1 MAGASTAFD
10 SLASERRL
18 WVVLVILLALGIR
31 AWVAIDQEILFND
44 GPEFLA
50 MAQYLADGNFRAALV
65 DPYHPLTAILIA
77 LTSKLGGVG
86 LESAGVIVSVLS
98 GGVATAA
105 LYLLVRA
112 LFGTSLALLAALF
125 FAVHPQLVEVAS
137 NVQSDGIHLALFLL
151 GAWLAWR
158 ALESKRFAHAL
169 GAGSLCGLAY
179 LTRPE
184 GLAIG
189 VVVGGWIFVDCVRRR
204 INGRQLASLL
214 GGFATTLLVLGGP
227 YLVAMYAVKGA
238 WVLTQKKRVIPVE
251 WSLADPPRV
260 VEALAEVADAGMG
273 AFRVACVVLALLAFR
288 RGRPS
293 RPTLYLLS
301 YVGLLALVL
310 IGVQLQNGYV
320 SDRHWLTAVALS
332 MPFVATGA
340 LRLASWLKHALP
352 SLRTRPWA
360 MQASIAVLLAAF
372 IAYDLRPQTE
382 PVKRARKQAAEWLR
396 ALEPSAVAAPRL
408 RVAYYAGAPRYI
420 SLSEAPERE
429 AFTAWLRSQG
439 AEFVIAE
446 EERLPPRPPDGVPG
460 LRELYRVEYPGG
472 SVAVLRVERELDVAA
487 GLP

>member
-1 MAGASTAFD
+1 MAGTSTAFD
-10 SLASERRL
+10 SLASGRRL
-18 WVVLVILLALGIR
+18 WVVLVVLLALSIR

-50 MAQYLADGNFRAALV
+50 VAQYLADGNFRAALAN
-65 DPYHPLTAILIA
+65 PYHPLTAILIA

-151 GAWLAWR
+151 GALLAWR

-169 GAGSLCGLAY
+169 GAGILCGLAY

-189 VVVGGWIFVDCVRRR
+189 VVLGGWILVDLVRRR
-204 INGRQLASLL
+204 INGRQLASLV
-214 GGFATTLLVLGGP
+214 GGFATTLLVFGGP
-227 YLVAMYAVKGA
+227 YLVAMHAVKGE
-238 WVLTQKKRVIPVE
+238 WVLSQKKRVIPVE
-251 WSLADPPRV
+251 WSLPEPQRV
-260 VEALAEVADAGMG
+260 VESLADVGASGVG
-273 AFRVACVVLALLAFR
+273 AFRVAFLVLALLAFR
-288 RGRPS
+288 RRRPS

-301 YVGLLALVL
+301 YVCLLALVL
-310 IGVQLQNGYV
+310 IGLQLQSGYV
-320 SDRHWLTAVALS
+320 SGRHWLTAVALA
-332 MPFVATGA
+332 MPFVAMGA

-352 SLRTRPWA
+352 PLRMRPWA
-360 MQASIAVLLAAF
+360 VPVSIAVLLAAF
-372 IAYDLRPQTE
+372 IVYDLRPRTE

-408 RVAYYAGAPRYI
+408 RVAYYAGAARYI
-420 SLSEAPERE
+420 SLSQAPERD
-429 AFTAWLRSQG
+429 AFSAWLRSQG

-446 EERLPPRPPDGVPG
+446 EERLPPRPPDGHPG
-460 LRELYRVEYPGG
+460 LRELHRVEYPGG
-472 SVAVLRVERELDVAA
+472 SVAVLRVEQEP
-487 GLP
+487 GP